1 MDNKVLAEMIREKYY
16 EEKMTAEYKIQL
28 NKVVEM
34 EDKFIK
40 GFSKDKWK
48 EYLHLDIE
56 KGQLHSIEVDQII
69 EFVIKFLQTD
79 QILNLFFNILASLSF
94 DIKCMFFS
102 IFCSALFVQYIFNF
116 FFALVIAV

>member
-16 EEKMTAEYKIQL
+16 EKNMSAEYKLQL

-48 EYLHLDIE
+48 KYLYLDIE

-69 EFVIKFLQTD
+69 EFVVNFIKSD
-79 QILNLFFNILASLSF
+79 
-94 DIKCMFFS
+94 
-102 IFCSALFVQYIFNF
+102 
-116 FFALVIAV
+116 

>member
-1 MDNKVLAEMIREKYY
+1 MDNKILAEMIREKYY
-16 EEKMTAEYKIQL
+16 DEKMTAKYKLQL

-48 EYLHLDIE
+48 KYLYLDIE

-69 EFVIKFLQTD
+69 EFVIDFLE
-79 QILNLFFNILASLSF
+79 
-94 DIKCMFFS
+94 K
-102 IFCSALFVQYIFNF
+102 
-116 FFALVIAV
+116 

>member
-1 MDNKVLAEMIREKYY
+1 MANKVLAEIIREKYY
-16 EEKMTAEYKIQL
+16 EEKMKAKYKLQL

-48 EYLHLDIE
+48 EYLYLDIK

-69 EFVIKFLQTD
+69 EL
-79 QILNLFFNILASLSF
+79 LNFR
-94 DIKCMFFS
+94 
-102 IFCSALFVQYIFNF
+102 Y
-116 FFALVIAV
+116 

>member
-1 MDNKVLAEMIREKYY
+1 MDNKVLVDMIREKYY
-16 EEKMTAEYKIQL
+16 EEKMTTKYKLQL

-48 EYLHLDIE
+48 EYLYLDIE

-69 EFVIKFLQTD
+69 EFVFKIINK
-79 QILNLFFNILASLSF
+79 
-94 DIKCMFFS
+94 
-102 IFCSALFVQYIFNF
+102 
-116 FFALVIAV
+116 